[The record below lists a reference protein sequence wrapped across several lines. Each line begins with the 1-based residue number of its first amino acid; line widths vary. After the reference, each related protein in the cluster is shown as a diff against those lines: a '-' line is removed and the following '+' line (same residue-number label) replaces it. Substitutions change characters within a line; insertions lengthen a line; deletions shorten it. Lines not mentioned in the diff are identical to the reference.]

1 MSNKLPIK
9 VKKNN
14 IIKKFFNYIKKIFKK
29 KTSEQHIDRTEQT
42 ISEDRKTKISEQYK
56 LENMDEVNA
65 DIIKEANRK
74 SKIEE
79 IIRLIEKKPEIL
91 KKLDIPKLEIIDKYY
106 KDEIKKY
113 KRKLS

>member
-9 VKKNN
+9 AKQKNFLKKFFDY
-14 IIKKFFNYIKKIFKK
+14 IKKFLNK
-29 KTSEQHIDRTEQT
+29 KTSMEHIDRTEET
-42 ISEDRKTKISEQYK
+42 ASKERKSKIAELYK
-56 LENMDEVNA
+56 LENMDGVNS

-79 IIRLIEKKPEIL
+79 IIRIIEKKPEIL